1 MKTTIKNN
9 ELGLNVTIKHF
20 GMPGEAP
27 NLPLFSLPR
36 ILTRIQES
44 NGWGEHAFSIFN
56 PLYLVSDMCL
66 HQKKNIIVSRMINHD
81 GFVEAM
87 KKEAF
92 EFIGDLSCYLH
103 ASGAIY
109 GNEIQDACWSLFNAI
124 KDYVFNKWSK
134 ENAAKYFAIID

>member
-20 GMPGEAP
+20 GWPAEAP
-27 NLPLFSLPR
+27 NFPLFHLSGL
-36 ILTRIQES
+36 LSKIQE
-44 NGWGEHAFSIFN
+44 NTGWGEHNFSIFN

-66 HQKKNIIVSRMINHD
+66 HQKKDIIVSRMINHD

-87 KKEAF
+87 KNEAV

-103 ASGAIY
+103 AAGAIL
-109 GNEIQDACWSLFNAI
+109 GNEIQDACWSLFNSI
-124 KDYVFNKWSK
+124 KDYVSTKWSK
-134 ENAAKYFAIID
+134 ENAAKYFEIID

>member
-9 ELGLNVTIKHF
+9 ELGLNVTIMHY

-36 ILTRIQES
+36 ILSKIKENT
-44 NGWGEHAFSIFN
+44 GWGEHDFSIFN

-87 KKEAF
+87 KKEAV
-92 EFIGDLSCYLH
+92 EFIGYLSCYLQ
-103 ASGAIY
+103 ASGAIL

-124 KDYVFNKWSK
+124 KDYVLNKWSK